1 MYELL
6 QVIIRVILS
15 YIIVYITFRV
25 MGKRELGEL
34 SIIDLVVFLMIA
46 EIIALAIENLD
57 RPFFYS
63 VVTILI
69 LVLLQK
75 GLSYLTL
82 KNAKLRDKLEGTP
95 SVIIANGQINYQE
108 MKKQNYS
115 FDDLI
120 NQLRDRSVRSISEV
134 DFAILEVDG
143 TLSVFKKGESKIS
156 PLPLIISG
164 NIIKENFQY
173 VDITEE
179 EVMRLLKEKGYND
192 IKEILYANYEN
203 DELFIVRMVK

>member
-1 MYELL
+1 MYQLL

-75 GLSYLTL
+75 GLSYFTL

-164 NIIKENFQY
+164 NIVKENFQY
-173 VDITEE
+173 VNITEE
-179 EVMRLLKEKGYND
+179 EVKNLLKEKGYDD

-203 DELFIVRMVK
+203 NELFIVRTVK

>member
-1 MYELL
+1 MF
-6 QVIIRVILS
+6 QMFQIIIRVILS
-15 YIIVYITFRV
+15 YIIVYLTFRI

-34 SIIDLVVFLMIA
+34 SIIDLIVFLMIA

-63 VVTILI
+63 VVTII
-69 LVLLQK
+69 VLVLLQK
-75 GLSYLTL
+75 VLSYLTL
-82 KNAKLRDKLEGTP
+82 KNAKLRDTLEGKP
-95 SVIIANGQINYQE
+95 SVIIANGKINYQE

-120 NQLRDRSVRSISEV
+120 YQLRDRSVRSISEV
-134 DFAILEVDG
+134 DFAILEIDG
-143 TLSVFKKGESKIS
+143 TLSVFKKGESQIS

-164 NIIKENFQY
+164 NIVKENFHY
-173 VDITEE
+173 VNITEE
-179 EVMRLLKEKGYND
+179 EVKNLLKEKGYDD

-203 DELFIVRMVK
+203 NELFIVRTVK